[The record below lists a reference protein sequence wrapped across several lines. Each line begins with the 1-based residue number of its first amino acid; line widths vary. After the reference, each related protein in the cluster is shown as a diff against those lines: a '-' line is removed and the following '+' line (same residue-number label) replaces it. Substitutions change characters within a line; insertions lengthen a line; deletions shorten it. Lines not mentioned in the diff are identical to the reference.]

1 MSNSEGKQCPM
12 YGTAPLLAGLLAFL
26 AGCLG
31 SLFAQAQTDAQS
43 KAIEEA
49 ARQSQFTIVD
59 DPAGLARVQE
69 IVNRMFR
76 VADTK
81 DVMVAPPIR
90 IVTADQPPNAKADGT
105 NLFVTESLLKLL
117 HDDNEL
123 AIVVGHELAHHIL
136 GHSKGTS
143 FEYRISSTARK
154 LGFRGDLPTI
164 MDATTQV
171 LEAQADQ
178 YGILYAALAGYD
190 VSSAADVYD
199 KVLVSDDDPTHPP
212 KAERQQKFRERLQ
225 NILDAVDGF
234 NVGVDYTLRGQLT
247 SAEMVFQELLQNDFR
262 THDIYHNLA
271 TVHHQLAFRKHLLPK
286 DSPATVCSLTLE
298 LTSVLEPQGTR
309 RQVATRGADSP
320 PDSDRRQ
327 FVAELGQA
335 IELYQQALR
344 AKPEAVVSMSNLGCA
359 YLHRGEE
366 GDLEQAAGT
375 LKRAAKLDPGNA
387 TVANNLAVAYWLGG
401 SKQNAVAELQRS
413 LQINPNFAPA
423 HYNLAAVL
431 EAAGTPH
438 DIEASHRAFQQYL
451 QDSGGVRSPY
461 YLAHARERLGLK
473 SVADSPSSNPPALSE
488 KPRPRPDFP
497 VAPGDPVS
505 SVPAEAGTPRKVN
518 ISHEGNIQLWRFADW
533 QVLVRDGQVDQVT
546 MESAR
551 TQTPDGIRVGARI
564 EEVRKTYGVPDA
576 EEARGELAI
585 LCYPQRGLMFRVR
598 SGTVYAWS
606 AF

>member
-1 MSNSEGKQCPM
+1 V
-12 YGTAPLLAGLLAFL
+12 A
-26 AGCLG
+26 LG
-31 SLFAQAQTDAQS
+31 SFPAQAQTDPRSA
-43 KAIEEA
+43 AIEEA

-90 IVTADQPPNAKADGT
+90 IVTTDQPPNAKADGT

-123 AIVVGHELAHHIL
+123 AIVLGHELAHHIL

-199 KVLVSDDDPTHPP
+199 KVLVSDEDPTHPP

-286 DSPATVCSLTLE
+286 DSPATVCSLMLE

-309 RQVATRGADSP
+309 RQVPTRGPASA
-320 PDSDRRQ
+320 PDSDRTQ

-344 AKPEAVVSMSNLGCA
+344 AKPESVISMSNMGCA

-387 TVANNLAVAYWLGG
+387 TVANNLAVAYWLGEN
-401 SKQNAVAELQRS
+401 KQNAVAELQRA
-413 LQINPNFAPA
+413 LQITPNFAPA
-423 HYNLAAVL
+423 HYNLGVVL
-431 EAAGTPH
+431 EANGTPRE
-438 DIEASHRAFQQYL
+438 IEASHQEFQQYL

-473 SVADSPSSNPPALSE
+473 NVADSSSSSKPPALSE
-488 KPRPRPDFP
+488 KPSPRPDFP
-497 VAPGDPVS
+497 VVPGDLVS
-505 SVPAEAGTPRKVN
+505 SIPAEAGTPRKVN
-518 ISHEGNIQLWRFADW
+518 ISHEGNIQLWHFTDW

-551 TQTPDGIRVGARI
+551 TQTSDGIRVGAGI
-564 EEVRKTYGVPDA
+564 EEVRKTYGIPDA
-576 EEARGELAI
+576 EQARGELAI

-598 SGTVYAWS
+598 SGTIYAWS